1 MQNVVD
7 IVFVVLCLTLSQCSA
22 RDVPEDAY
30 SDNILLCGEETLSI
44 TDVVDDDYGR
54 VLGVK
59 VSNLE
64 WRYNAGDSMP
74 ITVSIRNY
82 GSRFSE
88 SDSRRVRHG
97 AQLYPFITV
106 WVREDVNEH
115 ARKERVR
122 LPIENRFHVR
132 MKESFE
138 CEIDISKVKM
148 LSKPGTYFISVGH
161 RNCAT
166 TDIGDWMGIL
176 RSREQ
181 MVWIEH

>member
-1 MQNVVD
+1 MRTIVN
-7 IVFVVLCLTLSQCSA
+7 IVFLALCLTLSQCSG
-22 RDVPEDAY
+22 RDVPEDAF
-30 SDNILLCGEETLSI
+30 SDDIALCGKETLSTTNI
-44 TDVVDDDYGR
+44 DSYGR
-54 VLGVK
+54 VLGIK

-64 WRYNAGDSMP
+64 WRYNTGDPMP

-82 GSRFSE
+82 GSRPTE
-88 SDSRRVRHG
+88 SSSGHIRHG

-106 WVREDVNEH
+106 WVREDVNEY
-115 ARKERVR
+115 ALKKNVK
-122 LPIENRFHVR
+122 LPIENRFHIG

-138 CEIDISKVKM
+138 CEIDLSKVKM

-181 MVWIEH
+181 MVWIEP